1 MAQKLGAVVFHERL
15 GTLADKASRL
25 EMLAR
30 WLASSGSD
38 ADPFVALGEHVVSAA
53 RLAKADLASGVVQEF
68 PVLQGRMGELYARE
82 AGLPPEVAAAIG
94 EQYLPLSAV
103 APVPGTLSGAL
114 LAVADKVD
122 NIVGAW
128 VAGEKPS
135 GSRDPYGLRRA
146 AMGVVRIALE
156 YNLRVPLTALIEE
169 AMDGYARQG
178 CSFDRDAV
186 SAETRAFIRE
196 RLEAL
201 LLDGGLRYDSVEA
214 ALAAAAPDV
223 PGLAARARAIDALRG
238 REILVDVVTAYNRCA
253 ALAAKAGQTEGAV
266 RTELF
271 AAPAEQALYDAYEAV
286 KAPVVQELANGE
298 IESAIKAAAA
308 LRAPV
313 DDYFDDVLVM
323 DSDLKVRGNRLS
335 QLVAIRD
342 LLLGIGELDRIAV

>member
-1 MAQKLGAVVFHERL
+1 
-15 GTLADKASRL
+15 
-25 EMLAR
+25 
-30 WLASSGSD
+30 
-38 ADPFVALGEHVVSAA
+38 
-53 RLAKADLASGVVQEF
+53 
-68 PVLQGRMGELYARE
+68 
-82 AGLPPEVAAAIG
+82 
-94 EQYLPLSAV
+94 
-103 APVPGTLSGAL
+103 
-114 LAVADKVD
+114 
-122 NIVGAW
+122 
-128 VAGEKPS
+128 
-135 GSRDPYGLRRA
+135 
-146 AMGVVRIALE
+146 
-156 YNLRVPLTALIEE
+156 
-169 AMDGYARQG
+169 
-178 CSFDRDAV
+178 
-186 SAETRAFIRE
+186 
-196 RLEAL
+196 L

-253 ALAAKAGQTEGAV
+253 ALAVKAGQTEGAV